1 VREETLKAMNAVINR
16 DSPYTGYVV
25 EMLQGINYLERRN
38 LSIQARLPAL
48 PYIHDEMPPDIGYVY
63 MIVSL
68 KDHRV
73 GYVGQ
78 TKCFRRRLMEHNSE
92 MGGSVQTRAMKPWVP
107 VVLITGFDDAPN
119 DAAYGGDANKHWRE
133 EFERLWCKRNSTPGF
148 EATNSV
154 WMLRNGRTV
163 FGWME
168 RDLPRLK
175 WRQLGRLTENGEI

>member
-1 VREETLKAMNAVINR
+1 VREETLKAMKAVINR

-48 PYIHDEMPPDIGYVY
+48 PYIHDEMPPDLGYVY

-92 MGGSVQTRAMKPWVP
+92 MGGCVQTRAMKPWVP

-133 EFERLWCKRNSTPGF
+133 EREWCRLNSTPGF

-154 WMLRNGRTV
+154 RMLQNGRTV
-163 FGWME
+163 FGWLA
-168 RDLPRLK
+168 RDRLK
-175 WRQLGRLTENGEI
+175 WRPLGQLTENGEI